1 MQNTCS
7 MHPVRDVHRLF
18 RYQCRRT
25 RAWSLSGNVPDACG
39 LSRTSAQI
47 IGLPV
52 RSDASRH
59 CTASYRLPLF
69 ARPFWVG
76 TRACAADADTRS
88 APQRADTLPMYSPR
102 SGSSGRIHAKRH
114 SPEKLMNDLTRKAR
128 GTPQQHRKYAQD
140 TATDDGMSIA
150 PEKPRLTNP
159 NAREQPRTAEQK
171 RSDASPRPG
180 TACRS
185 TR

>member
-1 MQNTCS
+1 MES
-7 MHPVRDVHRLF
+7 VRQRTGRVRIIADIGANHRLAGPK
-18 RYQCRRT
+18 RRQPP
-25 RAWSLSGNVPDACG
+25 L
-39 LSRTSAQI
+39 
-47 IGLPV
+47 
-52 RSDASRH
+52 
-59 CTASYRLPLF
+59 YRLPLF

-88 APQRADTLPMYSPR
+88 APQRADTLPMVSPC

-140 TATDDGMSIA
+140 TATDDGMPIA